1 MCGIIGILS
10 EKEDN
15 NFFDLYEGL
24 YHLQHRGQDSFGI
37 SYLDDMNHIKCKKYN
52 EMLSNANILEEPN
65 FKLGIGHVRYPTS
78 GDITINECQPFTL
91 DNKYHNISIVHN
103 GQITITDKLL
113 SFIKDKNIN
122 IDNNITSDS
131 IYLLY
136 LLSYYLNQYEVLDK
150 DILINIISELQN
162 LLEGSYN
169 CICIINNNSLLCFK
183 DKNSIRPLI
192 YGKCDSGKC
201 NDIKGNKY
209 MISSESVSLTSLGYE
224 IISDIYGKDLLYFD
238 GIKLHC
244 LPLPGEYINKP
255 CLFEWVYLA
264 REESILYNVNVYKA
278 RMEMGKFLANK
289 IIKKLGED
297 IKNVSSIIPIPDT
310 SKPVALSISETLNIP
325 YYEAI
330 TKNRYINRTF
340 IMNTQGKRQKNIKR
354 KLNIIKHLVENKDII
369 IVDDSIVRGNTI
381 KHIINLLKENNVGKI
396 YVLSCSPPIINKN
409 IYGID
414 IPDKI
419 DLLLYNKSIEDLE
432 KELDINLIFQDLD
445 DLKSSINIFNPELKT
460 FEDSIFKK

>member
-10 EKEDN
+10 GKDDN
-15 NFFDLYEGL
+15 NFYDLYEGL

-37 SYLDDMNHIKCKKYN
+37 SYLDDMNNIKSIKYN
-52 EMLSNANILEEPN
+52 EMLSNVNIIEEPN

-78 GDITINECQPFTL
+78 GNITINECQPFYL
-91 DNKYHNISIVHN
+91 ENKYYNISIVHN

-113 SFIKDKNIN
+113 SFIQDKDIKIN
-122 IDNNITSDS
+122 EKITSDS

-136 LLSYYLNQYEVLDK
+136 LLSYYLNQYEVLNQ
-150 DILINIISELQN
+150 DILINIVSEIQN

-183 DKNSIRPLI
+183 DKNSIRPLV
-192 YGKCDSGKC
+192 YGKCNSGKC
-201 NDIKGNKY
+201 NDANY

-238 GIKLHC
+238 GIKLHK
-244 LPLPGEYINKP
+244 LRLLNEYINKP

-264 REESILYNVNVYKA
+264 REESILYNVNVYEA
-278 RMEMGKFLANK
+278 RLKMGKHLANK
-289 IIKKLGED
+289 IINILGD
-297 IKNVSSIIPIPDT
+297 DLKNISSIIPIPDT

-354 KLNIIKHLVENKDII
+354 KLNIIKHLVEKKDII

-381 KHIINLLKENNVGKI
+381 KHIINLLKDNNVGKI
-396 YVLSCSPPIINKN
+396 YILSCSPPIINKN

-414 IPDKI
+414 IPDKE
-419 DLLLYNKSIEDLE
+419 DLLLYNKSIETLE
-432 KELDINLIFQDLD
+432 KELNVKFIFQDLD
-445 DLKSSINIFNPELKT
+445 DLKSSINIYNPELKI
-460 FEDSIFKK
+460 FEDTIFT

>member
-1 MCGIIGILS
+1 MCGIIGIIS
-10 EKEDN
+10 NKE
-15 NFFDLYEGL
+15 NFYDLYEGL

-37 SYLDDMNHIKCKKYN
+37 SYLDHMNKIQTIKYN
-52 EMLSNANILEEPN
+52 KMLSNINIQETPN

-91 DNKYHNISIVHN
+91 KNKYYDISIVHN
-103 GQITITDKLL
+103 GQIIITDKLL
-113 SFIKDKNIN
+113 SFFKDKDIK
-122 IDNNITSDS
+122 IDKNITSDS

-136 LLSYYLNQYEVLDK
+136 LLSYYLNQYEILNNDN
-150 DILINIISELQN
+150 LINIVSEIQN

-169 CICIINNNSLLCFK
+169 CLCIINNNSLICFK
-183 DKNSIRPLI
+183 DKNSIRPLV
-192 YGKCDSGKC
+192 YGKCNGARDD
-201 NDIKGNKY
+201 NY

-224 IISDIYGKDLLYFD
+224 IISDIYGKDLLYYD
-238 GIKLHC
+238 GIKLNI

-264 REESILYNVNVYKA
+264 REESILYNVNVYEA
-278 RMEMGKFLANK
+278 RLKMGKFLANK
-289 IIKKLGED
+289 IIDKLGED
-297 IKNVSSIIPIPDT
+297 IKNIDSIIPIPDT
-310 SKPVALSISETLNIP
+310 SKPVALSISNVLNIP

-340 IMNTQGKRQKNIKR
+340 IMNTQDKRQKNIKR
-354 KLNIIKHLVENKDII
+354 KLNIVKHLVENKDIL

-396 YVLSCSPPIINKN
+396 YVVSCSPPIINKN

-414 IPDKI
+414 IPDKK

-432 KELDINLIFQDLD
+432 KELNVKFIFQNLD
-445 DLKSSINIFNPELKT
+445 DLKSSINIYNPELKI

>member
-10 EKEDN
+10 EKDDN
-15 NFFDLYEGL
+15 NFYDLYEGL

-37 SYLDDMNHIKCKKYN
+37 SYLDNTNHIKSIKYN
-52 EMLSNANILEEPN
+52 EMLSNVNIDKSPN

-78 GDITINECQPFTL
+78 GNITINECQPFTL
-91 DNKYHNISIVHN
+91 INKYYNISMVHN
-103 GQITITDKLL
+103 GQISVTDKLL
-113 SFIKDKNIN
+113 SFFKDKDIK
-122 IDNNITSDS
+122 IDENITSDS

-136 LLSYYLNQYEVLDK
+136 LLSYYLNQYEVLNN
-150 DILINIISELQN
+150 DILINIVSEIQN

-169 CICIINNNSLLCFK
+169 CICIINNSNLICFK

-192 YGKCDSGKC
+192 YGKC
-201 NDIKGNKY
+201 NDKRDNTKY

-224 IISDIYGKDLLYFD
+224 IITDIYGKDLLYFN
-238 GIKLHC
+238 GIKLHK
-244 LPLPGEYINKP
+244 LRLLNEYITKP

-264 REESILYNVNVYKA
+264 REETILYNVNVYES
-278 RMEMGKFLANK
+278 RMGMGKHLANK
-289 IIKKLGED
+289 IINILGD
-297 IKNVSSIIPIPDT
+297 DLKNISSIIPIPDT
-310 SKPVALSISETLNIP
+310 SKPVALSISKTLNIP

-330 TKNRYINRTF
+330 TKNRYVNRTF

-354 KLNIIKHLVENKDII
+354 KLNIIKHLVEKKDII

-396 YVLSCSPPIINKN
+396 YVVSCSPPIINKN

-414 IPDKI
+414 IPDKE
-419 DLLLYNKSIEDLE
+419 DLLLYNKSIEELE
-432 KELDINLIFQDLD
+432 KELDINLIFQGLD
-445 DLKSSINIFNPELKT
+445 DLKNSINIYNPELKI

>member
-10 EKEDN
+10 GKDDN
-15 NFFDLYEGL
+15 NFYDLYEGL

-37 SYLDDMNHIKCKKYN
+37 SYLDDMNNIKSIKYN
-52 EMLSNANILEEPN
+52 EMLSNVNIIEEPN

-78 GDITINECQPFTL
+78 GNITINECQPFYL
-91 DNKYHNISIVHN
+91 ENKYYNISIVHN

-113 SFIKDKNIN
+113 SFIQDKDIKIN
-122 IDNNITSDS
+122 EKITSDS

-136 LLSYYLNQYEVLDK
+136 LLSYYLNQYEVLNQ
-150 DILINIISELQN
+150 DILINIVSEIQN

-169 CICIINNNSLLCFK
+169 CICIIDNNSLLCFK

-192 YGKCDSGKC
+192 YGKKDD
-201 NDIKGNKY
+201 NY

-224 IISDIYGKDLLYFD
+224 TISDIYGKDLLYFD
-238 GIKLHC
+238 GIKLHK
-244 LPLPGEYINKP
+244 LRLLNEYINKP

-264 REESILYNVNVYKA
+264 REESILYNVNVYEA
-278 RMEMGKFLANK
+278 RLKMGKHLANK
-289 IIKKLGED
+289 IINILGD
-297 IKNVSSIIPIPDT
+297 DLKNISSIIPIPDT

-354 KLNIIKHLVENKDII
+354 KLNIIKHLVEKKDII

-381 KHIINLLKENNVGKI
+381 KHIINLLKDNNVGKI
-396 YVLSCSPPIINKN
+396 YILSCSPPIINKN

-414 IPDKI
+414 IPDKE
-419 DLLLYNKSIEDLE
+419 DLLLYNKSIETLE
-432 KELDINLIFQDLD
+432 KELNVKFIFQDLD
-445 DLKSSINIFNPELKT
+445 DLKSSINIYNPELKI
-460 FEDSIFKK
+460 FEDTIFT